1 MAVKGKKT
9 MDIYASRKK
18 ARDILGELDIR
29 GSLAERIIVETI
41 EELAGLSVV
50 NDSVVDSVVRARAE
64 AATAGWE
71 VYPDGTDGD
80 GRGAWEEPQLE
91 LSDNAMEVLN
101 RRYLRKD
108 EAGNV
113 IENPRDMFWRVA
125 WAIAAGDRAYNPAA
139 DLESTARSFYEITA
153 TRLFIPNSPTL
164 MNAGRELGQL
174 SACFVLPVEDSMDSI
189 FDTVKN
195 TALIHKSGGG
205 TGFSF
210 SRLRPKNDAVRSTSG
225 VSSGPISFMTVF
237 DAATEAIKQGGTRRG
252 ANMGILR
259 IDHPDIMNFIT
270 CKEKENRLNNF
281 NISVAVTDAFMEA
294 LEKEEKYALV
304 NPRTGEVVD
313 ELSAPRVFN
322 TIVEHAWGNG
332 EPGIVFIDRMNH
344 GNPTPNVGEIEA
356 TNPCGEQPLLP
367 YESCNLGSINLGPM
381 VKKQNGRAEIDWD
394 LLRSVVETAVHFLD
408 NVIDVNRYPLDA
420 IRENTLENRKI
431 GLGVM
436 GFADM
441 LIKLGIPYN
450 SEEAVETG
458 DRVMEFINLESKRAS
473 AVLAAERGVFPNFR
487 GSVYDRPG
495 GTRVRN
501 ATTTTIAPTGTI
513 SIIGGASGGVEPI
526 FALCFY
532 RHVMDDDKLVEV
544 NPLFEEVARDRG
556 FYSEELM
563 DRIARGESIQTMDD
577 VPEDVRR
584 VFVTSHDISPEWH
597 VRIQAAFQK
606 HTDNAVSKTIN
617 FPNSATVE
625 DVRNAYLL
633 AYELGCKGVTVYRD
647 GSRSVQVLNVGAD
660 TKKAEA
666 ETPAEK
672 SEPRARP
679 RMTQGITEKMTT
691 GCGNLYVTVNW
702 DEDGPCEVFARMGK
716 SGGCISSHS
725 EATSRVISVAL
736 RAGVEP
742 DSVIKQLRGIRC
754 PMPTWQDGEPVL
766 SCADA
771 LGIVIEKHFRAA
783 GTAPLFDVG
792 PSGDEETVELR
803 NRRMLKDLANIG
815 PQCPECGG
823 LLEISE
829 SCLVCRA
836 CGFNKCG

>member
-1 MAVKGKKT
+1 
-9 MDIYASRKK
+9 MDVYASRKK
-18 ARDILGELDIR
+18 ARDILVDLDIR
-29 GSLAERIIVETI
+29 GSLAERIIVETV

-50 NDSVVDSVVRARAE
+50 NDSVVDSIVRARAE

-80 GRGAWEEPQLE
+80 GRGAWEEPELE
-91 LSDNAMEVLN
+91 LSDNALEVLT

-108 EAGNV
+108 EAGNT
-113 IENPRDMFWRVA
+113 IEDPRDMFWRVA
-125 WAIAAGDRAYNPAA
+125 WAVAAGDRTYNPAA
-139 DLESTARSFYEITA
+139 DMEPTARGFYEIMA
-153 TRLFIPNSPTL
+153 KRLFVPNSPTL

-210 SRLRPKNDAVRSTSG
+210 SKLRPKNDVVRSTSG

-259 IDHPDIMNFIT
+259 IDHPDILDFIT
-270 CKEKENRLNNF
+270 CKENEARLNNF
-281 NISVAVTDAFMEA
+281 NISVAVTDAFIEA
-294 LEKEEKYALV
+294 LDKEEKYSLV
-304 NPRTGEVVD
+304 NPRTGEAVD
-313 ELSAPRVFN
+313 ELPAPRVFN

-332 EPGIVFIDRMNH
+332 EPGIIFIDRMNH

-367 YESCNLGSINLGPM
+367 YESCNLGSLNLGPM
-381 VKKQNGRAEIDWD
+381 VKKTKRKTEIDWD
-394 LLRSVVETAVHFLD
+394 LLRSAFETAVHFLD
-408 NVIDVNRYPLDA
+408 NVIDMNRYPLDA
-420 IRENTLENRKI
+420 IRDNTLENRKI

-450 SEEAVETG
+450 SDEAVETA

-473 AVLAAERGVFPNFR
+473 AALAADRGVFPNFR

-513 SIIGGASGGVEPI
+513 SIIAGASGGVEPI

-532 RHVMDDDKLVEV
+532 RHVMDDHKLVEV

-563 DRIARGESIQTMDD
+563 DRIARGESIQAMDD
-577 VPEDVRR
+577 VPEDVRL

-625 DVRNAYLL
+625 D
-633 AYELGCKGVTVYRD
+633 
-647 GSRSVQVLNVGAD
+647 
-660 TKKAEA
+660 
-666 ETPAEK
+666 
-672 SEPRARP
+672 
-679 RMTQGITEKMTT
+679 
-691 GCGNLYVTVNW
+691 
-702 DEDGPCEVFARMGK
+702 
-716 SGGCISSHS
+716 
-725 EATSRVISVAL
+725 
-736 RAGVEP
+736 
-742 DSVIKQLRGIRC
+742 
-754 PMPTWQDGEPVL
+754 
-766 SCADA
+766 
-771 LGIVIEKHFRAA
+771 
-783 GTAPLFDVG
+783 
-792 PSGDEETVELR
+792 
-803 NRRMLKDLANIG
+803 
-815 PQCPECGG
+815 
-823 LLEISE
+823 
-829 SCLVCRA
+829 
-836 CGFNKCG
+836 